1 MKRTIKI
8 FLASSEEL
16 RQERIAFGNLVR
28 QLDNI
33 YMKRGIHIHLDV
45 WEELDAA
52 FHFRKRKQDE
62 YDEKGRQSDIF
73 VAMFYTRAGQ
83 YTLEELD
90 AAIDENSRRDM
101 PTILIYCRDL
111 QPGDVETAE
120 LTEFKQRLEHEL
132 GHFSSRYATTD
143 KMHLDFVMWLQ
154 RTESAGQDGLKVEND
169 NVTLDGVPIA
179 RMSQLPF
186 AADNEDYREMKE
198 RIASLTAEVDQLRQ
212 AVDQMPT
219 MTALQDLH
227 QQKQNELIVLKEKLE
242 SYQSSLLD
250 TARRI
255 AAMQLEKV
263 SGTLQRAMDA
273 FEAGNL
279 AGANALLDEIAREA
293 DAHMERLE
301 QDQELV
307 HQDID
312 AFQLQAKTVLADVN
326 TPIAD
331 RIASVTAIYAK
342 ADDWANRSAYDKE
355 KYAQLLFDYADF
367 LKDYAHYEEAK
378 QVYLRQIPLSEEIY
392 GPESEDT
399 AAAYNN
405 IGLVYKSQG
414 DYPQALDYYFKAL
427 AVFEHVFG
435 TDHPSTATSYNNI
448 GLVYYNQGDYPQALD
463 CFFKAL
469 VIYEGVLGT
478 DHPRT
483 ATSYN
488 NIGGV
493 YDSQG
498 DYPQA
503 LEYYFKA
510 LAIDERVLGTDH
522 PDTATDY
529 NNIGLV
535 YSSQGDYPQALEY
548 FFKALAIHECV
559 LGTDHPDTATS
570 YNNIGLVYSSQGDY
584 PQALEYY
591 FKALAVKEHVLGTA
605 HPDTATSYNNIGFVY
620 YSQGDYPQALEYYF
634 KALAICEHVLG
645 TDHPNTASSYNN
657 IGLVYDN
664 QGDYSQA
671 LDYYFKALDISEHVL
686 GIDHPSTATSYN
698 NIGLVYSSQGD
709 YPQALEYFK
718 KAFDIFECVLGL
730 DHPNTRTVKENI
742 EAVEA
747 EMG

>member
-1 MKRTIKI
+1 MRTIKI
-8 FLASSEEL
+8 FLASSDEL

-62 YDEKGRQSDIF
+62 YDEKVRQSDIF

-90 AAIDENSRRDM
+90 VAIGENSRRDM

-132 GHFSSRYATTD
+132 EHFSGRYATTD

-154 RTESAGQDGLKVEND
+154 RTESAGQDALKVEND

-198 RIASLTAEVDQLRQ
+198 RIASLTSEVEQLQQ
-212 AVDQMPT
+212 AVEQMPT
-219 MTALQDLH
+219 MTALRDML
-227 QQKQNELIVLKEKLE
+227 QQKLNELNALKEKLE

-255 AAMQLEKV
+255 AAMLLEKV

-293 DAHMERLE
+293 DGHMERLE

-312 AFQLQAKTVLADVN
+312 AFQLQAKTVLADIN
-326 TPIAD
+326 TPISD
-331 RIASVTAIYAK
+331 RIASVTTIYAK
-342 ADDWANRSAYDKE
+342 ADDWARRSAYDKE
-355 KYAQLLFDYADF
+355 KYAQLLFDYANF
-367 LKDYAHYEEAK
+367 LNDYAHYEEAK
-378 QVYLRQIPLSEEIY
+378 QIYLRLIPLSEEIY

-399 AAAYNN
+399 AAA
-405 IGLVYKSQG
+405 
-414 DYPQALDYYFKAL
+414 
-427 AVFEHVFG
+427 
-435 TDHPSTATSYNNI
+435 
-448 GLVYYNQGDYPQALD
+448 
-463 CFFKAL
+463 
-469 VIYEGVLGT
+469 
-478 DHPRT
+478 
-483 ATSYN
+483 YN

-510 LAIDERVLGTDH
+510 LAVKERVLGADHPSTATSYNNIGAVYDNQGDYPQALDYYFKALAIDERVLGTDH
-522 PDTATDY
+522 PDTAIDY
-529 NNIGLV
+529 NNIGGV
-535 YSSQGDYPQALEY
+535 YD
-548 FFKALAIHECV
+548 
-559 LGTDHPDTATS
+559 
-570 YNNIGLVYSSQGDY
+570 SQGDY

-591 FKALAVKEHVLGTA
+591 SKALAVKERVLGT
-605 HPDTATSYNNIGFVY
+605 
-620 YSQGDYPQALEYYF
+620 
-634 KALAICEHVLG
+634 
-645 TDHPNTASSYNN
+645 
-657 IGLVYDN
+657 
-664 QGDYSQA
+664 
-671 LDYYFKALDISEHVL
+671 
-686 GIDHPSTATSYN
+686 DHPSTATSYN

-709 YPQALEYFK
+709 YPQAFEYYQ
-718 KAFDIFECVLGL
+718 KALDIRERVLGP
-730 DHPNTRTVKENI
+730 DHPKTLIVKENI

-747 EMG
+747 KMG

>member
-1 MKRTIKI
+1 MKTIKI
-8 FLASSEEL
+8 FLASSDEL

-62 YDEKGRQSDIF
+62 YDEKVRQSDIF

-90 AAIDENSRRDM
+90 VAIDENSRRDM

-111 QPGDVETAE
+111 QPGEVETAE

-132 GHFSSRYATTD
+132 EHFSSRYATTD

-169 NVTLDGVPIA
+169 NVTFDGVPIA

-198 RIASLTAEVDQLRQ
+198 RIASLTAEVEQLQQ
-212 AVDQMPT
+212 AVEQMPT

-227 QQKQNELIVLKEKLE
+227 QQKQNELIAQKKKLE
-242 SYQSSLLD
+242 TYQSSLLD

-255 AAMQLEKV
+255 ATMQLEKV

-293 DAHMERLE
+293 DGHMERLE

-312 AFQLQAKTVLADVN
+312 AFQLQAKTVLADIN

-331 RIASVTAIYAK
+331 RIARVTAIYAK
-342 ADDWANRSAYDKE
+342 ADDWARRSAYDKK
-355 KYAQLLFDYADF
+355 KYAQLLFDYAKY
-367 LKDYAHYEEAK
+367 LNDYAHYEEAK
-378 QVYLRQIPLSEEIY
+378 QVNLRQISLSEEIY

-399 AAAYNN
+399 ATSYNE
-405 IGLVYKSQG
+405 IGFVYYSQG
-414 DYPQALDYYFKAL
+414 DYPQALEYYFKAL
-427 AVFEHVFG
+427 AIDERVLGTEHS
-435 TDHPSTATSYNNI
+435 STARDYNNI
-448 GLVYYNQGDYPQALD
+448 GA
-463 CFFKAL
+463 
-469 VIYEGVLGT
+469 
-478 DHPRT
+478 
-483 ATSYN
+483 
-488 NIGGV
+488 V

-522 PDTATDY
+522 PSTARDY
-529 NNIGLV
+529 NNIGAV
-535 YSSQGDYPQALEY
+535 YSRQGVYPHALDYC
-548 FFKALAIHECV
+548 FKALAIRERI

-570 YNNIGLVYSSQGDY
+570 YNSIGLVYY
-584 PQALEYY
+584 R
-591 FKALAVKEHVLGTA
+591 
-605 HPDTATSYNNIGFVY
+605 
-620 YSQGDYPQALEYYF
+620 QGDYPQALEYYF
-634 KALAICEHVLG
+634 KALAIRERVLG
-645 TDHPNTASSYNN
+645 TDHPNTL
-657 IGLVYDN
+657 IV
-664 QGDYSQA
+664 Q
-671 LDYYFKALDISEHVL
+671 
-686 GIDHPSTATSYN
+686 
-698 NIGLVYSSQGD
+698 
-709 YPQALEYFK
+709 
-718 KAFDIFECVLGL
+718 
-730 DHPNTRTVKENI
+730 RNI
-742 EAVEA
+742 EAA
-747 EMG
+747 RAAMG

>member
-1 MKRTIKI
+1 MKTIKI
-8 FLASSEEL
+8 FLASSDEL

-33 YMKRGIHIHLDV
+33 YMKRSIHIHLDV

-62 YDEKGRQSDIF
+62 YDEKVRQSDIF

-90 AAIDENSRRDM
+90 VAIDENSRRDM

-132 GHFSSRYATTD
+132 EHFWSRYATTD

-186 AADNEDYREMKE
+186 AAGNEDYREMKE
-198 RIASLTAEVDQLRQ
+198 RITSLTAEVDQLQQ

-219 MTALQDLH
+219 MTALRDML
-227 QQKQNELIVLKEKLE
+227 QQKLNELNALKEKLE
-242 SYQSSLLD
+242 SYQSLLLD

-293 DAHMERLE
+293 DSHMERLE

-331 RIASVTAIYAK
+331 RIASVAAIYAK
-342 ADDWANRSAYDKE
+342 ADDWARRSDYDKK
-355 KYAQLLFDYADF
+355 KYAQLLFDYAKF
-367 LKDYAHYEEAK
+367 LNDYAHYEEAK
-378 QVYLRQIPLSEEIY
+378 QIYLRLIPLSEEIY

-399 AAAYNN
+399 ATSYNE
-405 IGLVYKSQG
+405 IGLVYYYQG
-414 DYPQALDYYFKAL
+414 DYPQALDYF
-427 AVFEHVFG
+427 
-435 TDHPSTATSYNNI
+435 
-448 GLVYYNQGDYPQALD
+448 
-463 CFFKAL
+463 
-469 VIYEGVLGT
+469 
-478 DHPRT
+478 
-483 ATSYN
+483 
-488 NIGGV
+488 
-493 YDSQG
+493 
-498 DYPQA
+498 
-503 LEYYFKA
+503 FKA
-510 LAIDERVLGTDH
+510 LAIDERVLGKDH
-522 PDTATDY
+522 PGTATDY
-529 NNIGLV
+529 NNIG
-535 YSSQGDYPQALEY
+535 G
-548 FFKALAIHECV
+548 
-559 LGTDHPDTATS
+559 
-570 YNNIGLVYSSQGDY
+570 
-584 PQALEYY
+584 
-591 FKALAVKEHVLGTA
+591 
-605 HPDTATSYNNIGFVY
+605 VY

-634 KALAICEHVLG
+634 KALAIRERVLG
-645 TDHPNTASSYNN
+645 TDHPDTATSYNNIGFVYCNQGDYPQALEYYFKALAIRERVLGTDHPDTATSYNN

-664 QGDYSQA
+664 QGDYPQA
-671 LDYYFKALDISEHVL
+671 LEYYFKALAIHECVL
-686 GIDHPSTATSYN
+686 GTDHPSTATSYN
-698 NIGLVYSSQGD
+698 NIGAVYDSQGD
-709 YPQALEYFK
+709 YPQALDYYFK
-718 KAFDIFECVLGL
+718 ALAIDDRVLGTDHPDTATDYNNIGFVYYSQGDYSQALEYYQKAFDICERVLGL

-742 EAVEA
+742 EAVQA

>member
-1 MKRTIKI
+1 MKTIKI
-8 FLASSEEL
+8 FLASSDEL

-33 YMKRGIHIHLDV
+33 YMKRSIHIHLDV

-62 YDEKGRQSDIF
+62 YDEKVRQSDIF

-90 AAIDENSRRDM
+90 VAIDENSRRDM

-132 GHFSSRYATTD
+132 EHFWSRYATTD

-186 AADNEDYREMKE
+186 AAGNEDYREMKE
-198 RIASLTAEVDQLRQ
+198 RITSLTAEVDQLQQ

-219 MTALQDLH
+219 MTALRDML
-227 QQKQNELIVLKEKLE
+227 QQKLNELNALKEKLE
-242 SYQSSLLD
+242 SYQSLLLD

-293 DAHMERLE
+293 DSHMERLE

-331 RIASVTAIYAK
+331 RIASVAAIYAK
-342 ADDWANRSAYDKE
+342 ADDWARRSDYDKK
-355 KYAQLLFDYADF
+355 KYAQLLFDYAKF
-367 LKDYAHYEEAK
+367 LNDYAHYEEAK
-378 QVYLRQIPLSEEIY
+378 QIYLRLIPLSEEIY

-399 AAAYNN
+399 ATSYNE
-405 IGLVYKSQG
+405 IGLVYYYQG
-414 DYPQALDYYFKAL
+414 DYPQALDYF
-427 AVFEHVFG
+427 
-435 TDHPSTATSYNNI
+435 
-448 GLVYYNQGDYPQALD
+448 
-463 CFFKAL
+463 
-469 VIYEGVLGT
+469 
-478 DHPRT
+478 
-483 ATSYN
+483 
-488 NIGGV
+488 
-493 YDSQG
+493 
-498 DYPQA
+498 
-503 LEYYFKA
+503 FKA
-510 LAIDERVLGTDH
+510 LAIDERVLGKDH
-522 PDTATDY
+522 PGTATDY
-529 NNIGLV
+529 NNIG
-535 YSSQGDYPQALEY
+535 G
-548 FFKALAIHECV
+548 
-559 LGTDHPDTATS
+559 
-570 YNNIGLVYSSQGDY
+570 
-584 PQALEYY
+584 
-591 FKALAVKEHVLGTA
+591 
-605 HPDTATSYNNIGFVY
+605 VY

-634 KALAICEHVLG
+634 KALAIRERVLG
-645 TDHPNTASSYNN
+645 TDHPDTATSYNNSGFVYCNQGDYPQALEYYFKALAIRERVLGTDHPDTATSYNN

-664 QGDYSQA
+664 QGDYPQA
-671 LDYYFKALDISEHVL
+671 LEYYFKALAIHECVL
-686 GIDHPSTATSYN
+686 GTDHPSTATSYN
-698 NIGLVYSSQGD
+698 NIGAVYDSQGD
-709 YPQALEYFK
+709 YPQALDYYFK
-718 KAFDIFECVLGL
+718 ALAIDDRVLGTDHPDTATDYNNIGFVYYSQGDYSQALEYYQKAFDICERVLGL

-742 EAVEA
+742 EAVQA

>member
-1 MKRTIKI
+1 MKTIKI
-8 FLASSEEL
+8 FLASSDEL

-33 YMKRGIHIHLDV
+33 YMKRSIHIHLDV

-62 YDEKGRQSDIF
+62 YDEKVRQSDIF

-90 AAIDENSRRDM
+90 VAIDENSRRDM

-132 GHFSSRYATTD
+132 EHFWSRYATTD

-186 AADNEDYREMKE
+186 AAGNEDYREMKE
-198 RIASLTAEVDQLRQ
+198 RITSLTAEVDQLQQ

-219 MTALQDLH
+219 MTALRDML
-227 QQKQNELIVLKEKLE
+227 QQKLNELNALKEKLE
-242 SYQSSLLD
+242 SYQSLLLD

-293 DAHMERLE
+293 DSHMERLE

-331 RIASVTAIYAK
+331 RIASVAAIYAK
-342 ADDWANRSAYDKE
+342 ADDWARRSDYDKK
-355 KYAQLLFDYADF
+355 KYAQLLFDYAKF
-367 LKDYAHYEEAK
+367 LNDYAHYEEAK
-378 QVYLRQIPLSEEIY
+378 QIYLRLIPLSEEIY

-399 AAAYNN
+399 ATSYNE
-405 IGLVYKSQG
+405 IGLVYYYQG
-414 DYPQALDYYFKAL
+414 DYPQALDYF
-427 AVFEHVFG
+427 
-435 TDHPSTATSYNNI
+435 
-448 GLVYYNQGDYPQALD
+448 
-463 CFFKAL
+463 
-469 VIYEGVLGT
+469 
-478 DHPRT
+478 
-483 ATSYN
+483 
-488 NIGGV
+488 
-493 YDSQG
+493 
-498 DYPQA
+498 
-503 LEYYFKA
+503 FKA
-510 LAIDERVLGTDH
+510 LAIDERVLGKDH
-522 PDTATDY
+522 PGTATDY
-529 NNIGLV
+529 NNIG
-535 YSSQGDYPQALEY
+535 G
-548 FFKALAIHECV
+548 
-559 LGTDHPDTATS
+559 
-570 YNNIGLVYSSQGDY
+570 
-584 PQALEYY
+584 
-591 FKALAVKEHVLGTA
+591 
-605 HPDTATSYNNIGFVY
+605 VY

-634 KALAICEHVLG
+634 KALAIRERVLG
-645 TDHPNTASSYNN
+645 TDHPDTATSYNN

-664 QGDYSQA
+664 QGDYPQA
-671 LDYYFKALDISEHVL
+671 LEYYFKALAIHECVL
-686 GIDHPSTATSYN
+686 GTDHPSTATSYN
-698 NIGLVYSSQGD
+698 NIGAVYDSQGD
-709 YPQALEYFK
+709 YPQALDYYFK
-718 KAFDIFECVLGL
+718 ALAIDDRVLGTDHPDTATDYNNIGFVYYSQGDYSQALEYYQKAFDICERVLGL

-742 EAVEA
+742 EAVQA

>member
-1 MKRTIKI
+1 MRTIKI
-8 FLASSEEL
+8 FLASSDEL

-62 YDEKGRQSDIF
+62 YDEKVRQSDIF

-90 AAIDENSRRDM
+90 VAIDENSRRDM

-120 LTEFKQRLEHEL
+120 LTEFKHRLEYEL
-132 GHFSSRYATTD
+132 EHFSSRYATTD

-186 AADNEDYREMKE
+186 ATYNEDYREMKE
-198 RIASLTAEVDQLRQ
+198 RIASLTAEVEQLQQ

-219 MTALQDLH
+219 MTALQDLR
-227 QQKQNELIVLKEKLE
+227 QQKQNELIALKDKLE

-263 SGTLQRAMDA
+263 SGTLQRAKDA

-293 DAHMERLE
+293 DSHMERLE

-312 AFQLQAKTVLADVN
+312 AFRLQAKTVLAEVN
-326 TPIAD
+326 IPIAD
-331 RIASVTAIYAK
+331 RIERVAAIYAK
-342 ADDWANRSAYDKE
+342 ADDWARRSAYDRE
-355 KYAQLLFDYADF
+355 KYAQLLFDYAKF
-367 LKDYAHYEEAK
+367 LKDYAYYEEAK

-392 GPESEDT
+392 GLESEET
-399 AAAYNN
+399 AMSYNEIGLVYDNQGNYSQALKYYFKGLSIDEGVLGTNYLCTARDYNN
-405 IGLVYKSQG
+405 IGGVYDSQGNYSQALNYYFKALAICEHVLGIDHPNTATSYNNIGAVYDNQG
-414 DYPQALDYYFKAL
+414 DYPQALNYYFKAL
-427 AVFEHVFG
+427 AIRERVLG
-435 TDHPSTATSYNNI
+435 TDHPDTATSYNNIGGVYDCQGDYPQALEYYFKALTIRERVLGTEHPHTATSYNNI
-448 GLVYYNQGDYPQALD
+448 GLVYYSQGDYPQALEYY
-463 CFFKAL
+463 FKAL
-469 VIYEGVLGT
+469 SIDERVLGLDHPSTAGDYNNIGGVYGSQGDYTQALEYLFKSLVICEHVLGT
-478 DHPRT
+478 DHPDT

-493 YDSQG
+493 YYNQG
-498 DYPQA
+498 DCPQA

-510 LAIDERVLGTDH
+510 LAIDERVLGADH
-522 PDTATDY
+522 PDTARDY
-529 NNIGLV
+529 NNIGGV
-535 YSSQGDYPQALEY
+535 YDSQGDYPQAL
-548 FFKALAIHECV
+548 
-559 LGTDHPDTATS
+559 
-570 YNNIGLVYSSQGDY
+570 
-584 PQALEYY
+584 
-591 FKALAVKEHVLGTA
+591 
-605 HPDTATSYNNIGFVY
+605 
-620 YSQGDYPQALEYYF
+620 
-634 KALAICEHVLG
+634 
-645 TDHPNTASSYNN
+645 
-657 IGLVYDN
+657 
-664 QGDYSQA
+664 
-671 LDYYFKALDISEHVL
+671 DYY
-686 GIDHPSTATSYN
+686 
-698 NIGLVYSSQGD
+698 Q
-709 YPQALEYFK
+709 
-718 KAFDIFECVLGL
+718 KAFDICERVLGP

-742 EAVEA
+742 EAVQA
-747 EMG
+747 AMG